1 MSDLKEGL
9 RKATMRR
16 KGRTICLSAEQSFP
30 MKLVKR
36 GWKFVQVHKS
46 EEEKTNKQKENT
58 ELGPGLAWSS
68 MRQIQWPF
76 HSNTLYILEAER
88 FILEQFGFNYIS
100 IAPKKNKRP
109 PQNISTHWKKKK
121 KRSLLAGDQFI
132 IPPSPW
138 TTRTSW
144 NFKCQSSSEFLYQ

>member
-1 MSDLKEGL
+1 
-9 RKATMRR
+9 
-16 KGRTICLSAEQSFP
+16 

-46 EEEKTNKQKENT
+46 EEEKTNKQKKNT

-100 IAPKKNKRP
+100 IAPKKK
-109 PQNISTHWKKKK
+109 
-121 KRSLLAGDQFI
+121 
-132 IPPSPW
+132 
-138 TTRTSW
+138 
-144 NFKCQSSSEFLYQ
+144 